1 MIDND
6 FYLIYP
12 CFAYSSTIMG
22 KTMPLKAFSAN
33 LPSTKLVLSVAVF
46 GMMLGLAGCSN
57 SSTTEESA
65 DAESASAGSEQKV
78 ANDGAT
84 SAEGQTIT
92 IYSSRNEQ
100 LIKPLLDRYTEE
112 TGVNIELVTD
122 KSGPLMARLQA
133 EGKNTPADMLLT
145 VDAGNLWQAA
155 EQGLLQPVA
164 STVLE
169 ANVPAKYRDPKGQ
182 WTGLS
187 LRARTIMYD
196 PSKVSAD
203 QLSTYADLADPKW
216 KGKLCLRTSNSV
228 YNQSLVASMIENLG
242 EEKTEAVIRGWV
254 ANLATDVFSDD
265 TSMLKAIAAGQ
276 CEVGLSNSYYYGRLL
291 DEQPNFP
298 VKIFWANQG
307 TTGTHVNVSGA
318 GVVTDSDNPDG
329 ALKLMEWLSSDKAQ
343 GLYASSDKE
352 YPVKEGIDESEMLRS
367 WGEFKK
373 DDISVQ
379 KFGERQTQ
387 AIQMMDKAGYK

>member
-1 MIDND
+1 MSLNTI
-6 FYLIYP
+6 
-12 CFAYSSTIMG
+12 ST
-22 KTMPLKAFSAN
+22 TRSASKLT
-33 LPSTKLVLSVAVF
+33 LPVVVC

-65 DAESASAGSEQKV
+65 ETTASESTAPQATT
-78 ANDGAT
+78 DDAT
-84 SAEGQTIT
+84 SADGQTIT

-112 TGVNIELVTD
+112 TGVKIELVTD
-122 KSGPLMARLQA
+122 KTGPLMARLQA
-133 EGKNTPADMLLT
+133 EGQNTPADMLLT

-155 EQGLLQPVA
+155 QQGLLQPVA

-169 ANVPAKYRDPKGQ
+169 NNVPAKYRDPKGQ

-187 LRARTIMYD
+187 LRARTIFYD

-216 KGKLCLRTSNSV
+216 KGKLCLRTSKKV
-228 YNQSLVASMIENLG
+228 YNQSLVASMIEHLG
-242 EEKTEAVIRGWV
+242 AEKTEEIIRGWV
-254 ANLATDVFSDD
+254 DNLATDVFSDD
-265 TSMLKAIAAGQ
+265 TSMLEAIAAGQ
-276 CEVGLSNSYYYGRLL
+276 CEVGIANSYYYGRIL
-291 DEQPNFP
+291 DEKPNFP

-318 GVVTDSDNPDG
+318 GVVTGLDNPDG
-329 ALKLMEWLSSDKAQ
+329 TLKLIEWLSSDEAQ
-343 GLYASSDKE
+343 GIYASSDKE
-352 YPVKEGIDESEMLRS
+352 FPVKEGVDESEMLRS
-367 WGEFKK
+367 WGSFKK
-373 DDISVQ
+373 DDINVQ
-379 KFGERQTQ
+379 KFGELQTQ

>member
-1 MIDND
+1 
-6 FYLIYP
+6 
-12 CFAYSSTIMG
+12 MG
-22 KTMPLKAFSAN
+22 KTMSLKAFSAN
-33 LPSTKLVLSVAVF
+33 LPSTKLTLPVAVF

-57 SSTTEESA
+57 SSTPEESV
-65 DAESASAGSEQKV
+65 DAEAAPASSEQEV

-112 TGVNIELVTD
+112 TGVKIELVTD

-133 EGKNTPADMLLT
+133 EGQNTPADMLLT
-145 VDAGNLWQAA
+145 VDAGNLWQAT

-254 ANLATDVFSDD
+254 DNLATDVFSDD

-291 DEQPNFP
+291 DEQPDFP
-298 VKIFWANQG
+298 VKVFWANQG
-307 TTGTHVNVSGA
+307 TTGTHVNISGA
-318 GVVTDSDNPDG
+318 GVVTGSDNPDG

-352 YPVKEGIDESEMLRS
+352 YPVKEGVDESDMLRS

-373 DDISVQ
+373 DDINVQ

>member
-1 MIDND
+1 M
-6 FYLIYP
+6 
-12 CFAYSSTIMG
+12 S
-22 KTMPLKAFSAN
+22 LKAFSAN
-33 LPSTKLVLSVAVF
+33 LPSTKLTLPVAVF

-57 SSTTEESA
+57 SSTPEESV
-65 DAESASAGSEQKV
+65 DAEAAPASSEQEV
-78 ANDGAT
+78 TNDGAT

-112 TGVNIELVTD
+112 TGVKIELVTD

-133 EGKNTPADMLLT
+133 EGQNTPADMLLT
-145 VDAGNLWQAA
+145 VDAGNLWQAT

-254 ANLATDVFSDD
+254 DNLATDVFSDD

-291 DEQPNFP
+291 DEQPDFP
-298 VKIFWANQG
+298 VKVFWANQG
-307 TTGTHVNVSGA
+307 TTGTHVNISGA
-318 GVVTDSDNPDG
+318 GVVTGSDNPDG

-352 YPVKEGIDESEMLRS
+352 YPVKEGVDESDMLRS

-373 DDISVQ
+373 DDINVQ

>member
-1 MIDND
+1 MSLN
-6 FYLIYP
+6 
-12 CFAYSSTIMG
+12 TI
-22 KTMPLKAFSAN
+22 SATRSASKLT
-33 LPSTKLVLSVAVF
+33 LPVVVC

-65 DAESASAGSEQKV
+65 ETTASESTAPQATT
-78 ANDGAT
+78 DDAT
-84 SAEGQTIT
+84 SADGQTIT

-112 TGVNIELVTD
+112 TGVKIELVTD
-122 KSGPLMARLQA
+122 KTGPLMARLQA
-133 EGKNTPADMLLT
+133 EGQNTPADMLLT

-155 EQGLLQPVA
+155 QQGLLQPVA

-169 ANVPAKYRDPKGQ
+169 NNVPAKYRDPKGQ

-187 LRARTIMYD
+187 RRARTIFYD

-216 KGKLCLRTSNSV
+216 KGKLCLRTSKKV
-228 YNQSLVASMIENLG
+228 YNQSLVASMIEHLG
-242 EEKTEAVIRGWV
+242 AEKTEEIIRGWV
-254 ANLATDVFSDD
+254 DNLATDVFSDD
-265 TSMLKAIAAGQ
+265 TSMLEAIAAGQ
-276 CEVGLSNSYYYGRLL
+276 CEVGIANSYYYGRIL
-291 DEQPNFP
+291 DEKPNFP

-318 GVVTDSDNPDG
+318 GVVTGSDNPDG
-329 ALKLMEWLSSDKAQ
+329 TLKLIEWLSSDEAQ
-343 GLYASSDKE
+343 GIYASSDKE
-352 YPVKEGIDESEMLRS
+352 FPVKEGVDESEMLRS
-367 WGEFKK
+367 WGSFKK
-373 DDISVQ
+373 DDINVQ
-379 KFGERQTQ
+379 KFGELQTQ

>member
-1 MIDND
+1 MSLNVI
-6 FYLIYP
+6 
-12 CFAYSSTIMG
+12 
-22 KTMPLKAFSAN
+22 SAN
-33 LPSTKLVLSVAVF
+33 LSFTKLTLPVAVF
-46 GMMLGLAGCSN
+46 GMMLALAGCSKP
-57 SSTTEESA
+57 STPEESVDAGTTAPSTEQEVVKEEATAA
-65 DAESASAGSEQKV
+65 D
-78 ANDGAT
+78 
-84 SAEGQTIT
+84 GQTVT

-100 LIKPLLDRYTEE
+100 LIKPLLDRYTEQ
-112 TGVNIELVTD
+112 TGVKIELVTD
-122 KSGPLMARLQA
+122 KTGPLMARLQA

-164 STVLE
+164 SSVLE
-169 ANVPAKYRDPKGQ
+169 ANVPAKYRDPKGM

-187 LRARTIMYD
+187 LRARTIFYD

-216 KGKLCLRTSNSV
+216 KGKLCLRSSKAV
-228 YNQSLVASMIENLG
+228 YNQSLVASMMENLG

-254 ANLATDVFSDD
+254 ANLATDAFSDD
-265 TSMLKAIAAGQ
+265 TSMLEAIAAGQ
-276 CEVGLSNSYYYGRLL
+276 CEVGVANSYYYGRIL
-291 DEQPNFP
+291 DEKPDFP

-307 TTGTHVNVSGA
+307 TTGTHVNISGA
-318 GVVTDSDNPDG
+318 GVITDSDNPDG
-329 ALKLMEWLSSDKAQ
+329 ALKLMEWLSSDEAQ

-352 YPVKEGIDESEMLRS
+352 YPVKEGVDESELLRS
-367 WGEFKK
+367 WGPFKQ
-373 DDISVQ
+373 DSISVQ